1 MFDQKGRGAM
11 NKLLGVGLVVCVS
24 CFAQSVTV
32 AQEATAI
39 QKREFQL
46 Q

>member
-1 MFDQKGRGAM
+1 M
-11 NKLLGVGLVVCVS
+11 NKLLMVGLVVFIFLPCS
-24 CFAQSVTV
+24 IGNFCAR
-32 AQEATAI
+32 ANEI